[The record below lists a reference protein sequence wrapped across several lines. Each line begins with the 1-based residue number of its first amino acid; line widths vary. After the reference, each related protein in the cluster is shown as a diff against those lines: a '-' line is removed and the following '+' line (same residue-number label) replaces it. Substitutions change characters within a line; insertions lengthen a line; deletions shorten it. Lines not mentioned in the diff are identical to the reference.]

1 MMKMIQFIVLF
12 VQVEHIKQQE
22 SYALLNVLIAKRKQ
36 QEKLPIVNGAVIG

>member
-22 SYALLNVLIAKRKQ
+22 SYALLNVHIAKTKQ
-36 QEKLPIVNGAVIG
+36 QGKLPIVNGVIIG